1 MKSPFRSEDERLKA
15 RLDDSLRLR
24 VLVRQLTDARKQIER
39 KKSHKRRNA
48 LLLLGG
54 ASLVMIG
61 IAPVRRRITSLFGA
75 DTMTP
80 PAIQDVPA
88 TVEEQIEVD
97 VPVST
102 AYNQWTQ
109 FEEFPKFMEGV
120 ERVEQLDDTL
130 LHWVGKVAGKRAEWD
145 AKILEQEPDRKI
157 SWKSVGG
164 KPTEG
169 TVSSSPQAPKT
180 KVRLQMRYQP
190 EGIREKVGA
199 VAGLDKRRS
208 AATWSASRSSSRAAA
223 RRRAAGG
230 ARCTPARSRAETLG
244 RRRPASPNEHRT
256 PRRAPPRGPSRQ
268 ASSRRSTDATA
279 VSATRVSA
287 SDGLARRQPLQARPG
302 QEQAAEEAGRVLHGL
317 PELHRHARARRPR
330 RRGPRPP
337 APPTAGRGGRRAP

>member
-1 MKSPFRSEDERLKA
+1 MKRPFLSEDDRLKA
-15 RLDDSLRLR
+15 RVEDALRLQA
-24 VLVRQLTDARKQIER
+24 LARQLTEARKRIER
-39 KKSHKRRNA
+39 KKSHKRRNT

-54 ASLVMIG
+54 ATLVAIG
-61 IAPVRRRITSLFGA
+61 IAPVRRRITSLFGT
-75 DTMTP
+75 DTMAAT
-80 PAIQDVPA
+80 AIKDAPE

-169 TVSSSPQAPKT
+169 TVLFEPAGPSKT

-190 EGIREKVGA
+190 EGIREKVGS
-199 VAGLDKRRS
+199 VAGLDKRRIRGDLERFQELVE
-208 AATWSASRSSSRAAA
+208 SRGEETGAWRGEVRAGEVK
-223 RRRAAGG
+223 GG
-230 ARCTPARSRAETLG
+230 EPW
-244 RRRPASPNEHRT
+244 
-256 PRRAPPRGPSRQ
+256 
-268 ASSRRSTDATA
+268 
-279 VSATRVSA
+279 
-287 SDGLARRQPLQARPG
+287 
-302 QEQAAEEAGRVLHGL
+302 
-317 PELHRHARARRPR
+317 
-330 RRGPRPP
+330 
-337 APPTAGRGGRRAP
+337 PPTSA

>member
-1 MKSPFRSEDERLKA
+1 MKRPFLSEDDRLKA
-15 RLDDSLRLR
+15 RIEEALRLHA
-24 VLVRQLTDARKQIER
+24 LTRQLTEARKRIER

-54 ASLVMIG
+54 ATLVAIG
-61 IAPVRRRITSLFGA
+61 IAPVRRRITSLFGT
-75 DTMTP
+75 DTIAPT
-80 PAIQDVPA
+80 AIQDEPE

-130 LHWVGKVAGKRAEWD
+130 LHWVGQVAGKRAEWD

-169 TVSSSPQAPKT
+169 TVLFEPAGPSKT

-190 EGIREKVGA
+190 EGIREKVGS
-199 VAGLDKRRS
+199 VAGLDKRRIRGDLERFQELVENRGEETG
-208 AATWSASRSSSRAAA
+208 AWRGEVH
-223 RRRAAGG
+223 AGEVKG
-230 ARCTPARSRAETLG
+230 GDPW
-244 RRRPASPNEHRT
+244 
-256 PRRAPPRGPSRQ
+256 
-268 ASSRRSTDATA
+268 
-279 VSATRVSA
+279 
-287 SDGLARRQPLQARPG
+287 
-302 QEQAAEEAGRVLHGL
+302 
-317 PELHRHARARRPR
+317 
-330 RRGPRPP
+330 
-337 APPTAGRGGRRAP
+337 PPTSG